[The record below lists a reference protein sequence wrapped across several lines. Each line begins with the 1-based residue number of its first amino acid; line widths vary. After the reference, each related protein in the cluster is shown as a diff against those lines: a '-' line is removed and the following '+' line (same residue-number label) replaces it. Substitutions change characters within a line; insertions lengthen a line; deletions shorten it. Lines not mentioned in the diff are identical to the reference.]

1 MTERKRGT
9 FVVAHTSEASAVI
22 QDAADSQIHTVES
35 PPELEAGDVLEA
47 TVEPVPPM
55 NATWR
60 IVDLAERREVT
71 IVRSEEPPTR
81 PAVEA
86 AAEQEGGELTR
97 IERAGTGELHVI
109 TIPDGGADR
118 AAADVLEDESGLRTR
133 AARLGVGRVEV
144 RATDGDEGENGV
156 VSVRYLP

>member
-9 FVVAHTSEASAVI
+9 FVVTHASESSAVL
-22 QDAADSQIHTVES
+22 QDTADSQIHTVES

-60 IVDLAERREVT
+60 IVEVDEQRT
-71 IVRSEEPPTR
+71 VPIARSAEPPTR
-81 PAVEA
+81 QAIEA
-86 AAEQEGGELTR
+86 AAGQDVGELTC

-109 TIPDGGADR
+109 TIPDGHADQ
-118 AAADVLEDESGLRTR
+118 AVADVLDDETGLTAR
-133 AARLGVGRVEV
+133 AARLGVDRVEI
-144 RATDGDEGENGV
+144 RATDGDEDEPGV

>member
-9 FVVAHTSEASAVI
+9 FVVTHASEASAVL
-22 QDAADSQIHTVES
+22 QDAVDSQIHTVES
-35 PPELEAGDVLEA
+35 PPELDPGDVLEA

-60 IVDLAERREVT
+60 IVEVAEQRDVAIEQ
-71 IVRSEEPPTR
+71 SEEPPTR
-81 PAVEA
+81 QAIEA
-86 AAEQEGGELTR
+86 AAEQDVGELTC

-109 TIPDGGADR
+109 TIPSGHAEQ
-118 AAADVLEDESGLRTR
+118 AAADVLDDETGLTTC
-133 AARLGVGRVEV
+133 AARLGVDRVEV
-144 RATDGDEGENGV
+144 RATDEGEDENGV